1 MKHYKLENINVLPI
15 LKEVVMQWED
25 FYINTGKQID
35 CQRETMEIQ
44 LREGI
49 IDQSKK
55 IDKVWSSDKEFKK
68 SIHATKTAGLLYNSD
83 LVADTETYKRYPY
96 TWQFVKAFEKNYG
109 GKLYR
114 MSIVHLPPNGK
125 VHPHI
130 DYGDYYKNK
139 DRFHLV
145 LSGYYNCNVKDDEET
160 STKMYS
166 AGELWW
172 FDNNKTHWTE
182 NISTGMPRI
191 AIIFDVLSAN
201 WRKKY
206 LNK

>member
-1 MKHYKLENINVLPI
+1 MNHCKLKNIDVLPI

-25 FYINTGKQID
+25 FYINTSRQKNIG
-35 CQRETMEIQ
+35 CQQETMEIR

-49 IDQSKK
+49 MDPSKK
-55 IDKVWSSDKEFKK
+55 IDKHAVK
-68 SIHATKTAGLLYNSD
+68 SAGLLFNSD
-83 LVADTETYKRYPY
+83 IVVDTETYKRYPY
-96 TWQFVKAFEKNYG
+96 VWQFVKAFEKNYG

-114 MSIVHLPPNGK
+114 MAIVHLPPNGR

-182 NISTGMPRI
+182 NVSTGMPRV
-191 AIIFDVLSAN
+191 AIIFDVLGAN
-201 WRKKY
+201 WRKKNS
-206 LNK
+206 NK